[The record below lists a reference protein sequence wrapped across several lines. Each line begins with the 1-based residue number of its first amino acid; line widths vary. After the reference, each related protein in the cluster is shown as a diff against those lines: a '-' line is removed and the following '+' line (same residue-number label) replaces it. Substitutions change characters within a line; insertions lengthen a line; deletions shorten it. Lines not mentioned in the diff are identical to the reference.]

1 MKQTQ
6 WHGILVDQSFQNKAF
21 LEKYSLFAKEKT
33 ATLGWLL
40 YGVKIANTELDETVK
55 TIQNELRSDENF
67 YSHLYNDEEL
77 IATFKDRV
85 FRVGTHKSQWQPILD
100 YGAQL
105 GIPSEQLDFWPNRF
119 QDERHYFKAGS
130 FV

>member
-40 YGVKIANTELDETVK
+40 YGVKIANTELDETVNPTK
-55 TIQNELRSDENF
+55 IFT
-67 YSHLYNDEEL
+67 L
-77 IATFKDRV
+77 IFIMM
-85 FRVGTHKSQWQPILD
+85 KS
-100 YGAQL
+100 
-105 GIPSEQLDFWPNRF
+105 
-119 QDERHYFKAGS
+119 
-130 FV
+130 